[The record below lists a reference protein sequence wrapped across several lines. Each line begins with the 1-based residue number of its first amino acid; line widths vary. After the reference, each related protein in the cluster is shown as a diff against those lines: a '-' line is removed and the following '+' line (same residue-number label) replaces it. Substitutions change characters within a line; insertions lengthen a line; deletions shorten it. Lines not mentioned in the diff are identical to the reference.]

1 MVRRDTSGIMRRV
14 GRNFKER
21 LQELGGLDAVFDF
34 AVSCHSV
41 MEVTEE
47 QLEGLFQS
55 LEVNLGSRGISTK
68 WRCIRKP
75 VKWQMMQLVVFGQLH
90 LFVENRRLWIFTK
103 RNARSQ

>member
-34 AVSCHSV
+34 A
-41 MEVTEE
+41 VTEE